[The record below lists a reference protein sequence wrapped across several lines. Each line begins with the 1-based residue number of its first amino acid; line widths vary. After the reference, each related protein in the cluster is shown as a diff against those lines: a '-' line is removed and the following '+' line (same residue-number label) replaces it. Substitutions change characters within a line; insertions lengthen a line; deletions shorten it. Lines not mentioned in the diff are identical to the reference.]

1 MFIEAALAHGFVD
14 EEANPFGY
22 AFDALLVEKLHEC
35 VEEFSL
41 GLVGHV
47 RLVLEVFRTTP
58 TESQHGPPST
68 SFSRPVSPPSL
79 WGAATLGSLRSPS
92 LRLPPKG
99 GR

>member
-1 MFIEAALAHGFVD
+1 L
-14 EEANPFGY
+14 
-22 AFDALLVEKLHEC
+22 DALLVEELHEC

-47 RLVLEVFRTTP
+47 RLVLDVFRTTP
-58 TESQHGPPST
+58 TGSQHGPPST

-79 WGAATLGSLRSPS
+79 WGSATLGSLRSPS